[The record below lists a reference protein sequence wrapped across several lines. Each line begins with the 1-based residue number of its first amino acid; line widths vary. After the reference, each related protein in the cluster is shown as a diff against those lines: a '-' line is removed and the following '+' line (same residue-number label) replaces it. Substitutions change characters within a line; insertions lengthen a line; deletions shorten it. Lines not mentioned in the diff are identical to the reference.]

1 MSLHS
6 GAVAEASPYSGE
18 IVPVVM
24 RLETGRTGQDS
35 SVREAG
41 PVRFTE
47 RELTVALE
55 GAAKSVLAVQDKTVR
70 KGRRTA
76 DEAWA
81 ALTKYQRFQL
91 LDGLGD
97 QLLPVAGLAAGRRG
111 GARDPADVHRRAG
124 ACGRRGAAG
133 RRARASSGRCC
144 SRRGSRWCG
153 SRSRRCRPART
164 RTR

>member
-1 MSLHS
+1 M
-6 GAVAEASPYSGE
+6 
-18 IVPVVM
+18 
-24 RLETGRTGQDS
+24 
-35 SVREAG
+35 
-41 PVRFTE
+41 RFTE

-97 QLLPVAGLAAGRRG
+97 QLLPALVSLPDVDVAPGTRPSFTNAQISAAVEERVEGVKGIKRKVIVQ
-111 GARDPADVHRRAG
+111 ARIALVKVALEAVPPRADPDALIVPDHL
-124 ACGRRGAAG
+124 
-133 RRARASSGRCC
+133 
-144 SRRGSRWCG
+144 
-153 SRSRRCRPART
+153 
-164 RTR
+164 